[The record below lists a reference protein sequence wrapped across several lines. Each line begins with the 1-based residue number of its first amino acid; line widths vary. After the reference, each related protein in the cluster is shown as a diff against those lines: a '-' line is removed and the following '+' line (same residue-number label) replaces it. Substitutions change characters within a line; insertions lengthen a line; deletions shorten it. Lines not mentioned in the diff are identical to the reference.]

1 MPPMTLNSAANAPG
15 GPRTGFETGPARGF
29 TLIEVLIAMAVTA
42 FVATIA
48 YTSLASA
55 LSSADQLRASAD
67 RATEINRAWMILS
80 RDLDGFIA
88 RPVRDEFGE
97 MEAALLG
104 VEAARFLLSF
114 TRAGWHN
121 PNAHPRSN
129 LQRVNYRLEDGAL
142 WRDSYVVLDRAGDTE
157 PQSVRLLDD
166 VEYVELA
173 FLDSLAQ
180 VQGQPGEFNLDTRN
194 WAENWVGDSSA
205 PGSLRDPPAALEI
218 RLQLSD
224 WGEMRRLYALL
235 PL

>member
-1 MPPMTLNSAANAPG
+1 MRRSVGPG
-15 GPRTGFETGPARGF
+15 GGSARGF

-55 LSSADQLRASAD
+55 LSSVDQLRASAD
-67 RATEINRAWMILS
+67 RATEINRAWLILS
-80 RDLDGFIA
+80 RDLDEFIA
-88 RPVRDEFGE
+88 RPVRDEFGQVE
-97 MEAALLG
+97 PAMLG
-104 VEAARFLLSF
+104 GEAARFLLSF

-129 LQRVNYRLEDGAL
+129 LQRINYRLEDGAL
-142 WRDSYVVLDRAGDTE
+142 WRDSYVVLDRSGDSE

-166 VEYVELA
+166 VEYMELS
-173 FLDSLAQ
+173 FLASLAE
-180 VQGQPGEFNLDTRN
+180 VQSSSGDFTLDTRN
-194 WAENWVGDSSA
+194 WADNWVRDSSA
-205 PGSLRDPPAALEI
+205 PDSLVQPPAALEI